1 MSALD
6 YFRFG
11 LINLWRRKT
20 RTFLTA
26 LSMAI
31 GVMCIVVLISVGLG
45 YEQSYRESVESMGS
59 LTKIDVLPAD
69 EELTDK
75 VALLN
80 DKAVEAIR
88 GISGVEAVTPV
99 LNQTAYLKSG
109 SYVNMVKLYGIDLD
123 AAASFQI
130 VPLEGTLPTE
140 GVRLKPE
147 VLLTDDVAPTFSIPA
162 NDWADAVD
170 ANGEPLVDALGSD
183 MKLTFDY
190 ANLSGQ
196 QQADADGR
204 ALPPGK
210 LYRLNVTGVC
220 STQNYTYK
228 TSAFMDITRL
238 EELIAANADFL
249 GTAQAAEKTDKETGK
264 TYELVWVKCEDVDEV
279 QRIAKI
285 IQKSGLSTYSLNDM
299 LETVRTQSRQIQGVL
314 GAIGAVAMLVAAICV
329 ANTMMMSIT
338 ERTREIGV
346 LKVLGTMLGN
356 ISGLFLTEALLVGI
370 FGGLMGLGLSLLM
383 QKAIPFFFE
392 AQQVRSIIPAWLAG
406 FGVAFSGIMA
416 ILAALLPARRAM
428 RVSPN
433 EAIRAQ

>member
-31 GVMCIVVLISVGLG
+31 GVMCIVVLVSVGLG

-170 ANGEPLVDALGSD
+170 ANGEPLVDALNSE

-249 GTAQAAEKTDKETGK
+249 GTAQTAEKTDKETGK

>member
-1 MSALD
+1 MSGLD

-11 LINLWRRKT
+11 IVNLWRRRT

-45 YEQSYRESVESMGS
+45 YEASYRESIEQMGS

-69 EELTDK
+69 EKLTDRI
-75 VALLN
+75 ALLN
-80 DKAVEAIR
+80 DKAVEAIK
-88 GISGVEAVTPV
+88 GIEGVEAVTPV
-99 LNQTAYLKSG
+99 VTQTAYLKSG

-123 AAASFQI
+123 TAASFQI
-130 VPLEGTLPTE
+130 IPTDGVLPTE
-140 GVRLKPE
+140 GIRLKPE
-147 VLLTDDVAPTFSIPA
+147 VILTDDVAPSFAIPA

-170 ANGEPLVDALGSD
+170 ANGDPLVDPLESD

-190 ANLSGQ
+190 SNLSGTQ
-196 QQADADGR
+196 QVDADGR

-228 TSAFMDITRL
+228 TSAFLDITRL
-238 EELIAANADFL
+238 EELIEANADFL
-249 GTAQAAEKTDKETGK
+249 GKTESDDKDTGK
-264 TYELVWVKCEDVDEV
+264 TYELVWVKCENVDDV

-285 IQKSGLSTYSLNDM
+285 IQDSGLSTYTLNDM

-346 LKVLGTMLGN
+346 LKVLGTTLGN
-356 ISGLFLTEALLVGI
+356 ISGLFLVEALLVGI
-370 FGGLMGLGLSLLM
+370 FGGIMGLGLSFLM

-392 AQQVRSIIPAWLAG
+392 AQQVQSIIPAWLAG
-406 FGVAFSGIMA
+406 FGVAFAGIMA
-416 ILAALLPARRAM
+416 LLAAFIPARRAM

>member
-190 ANLSGQ
+190 ANLSGH

>member
-1 MSALD
+1 MSTLD

-88 GISGVEAVTPV
+88 SISGVEAVTPV

-190 ANLSGQ
+190 ANLSGH

>member
-109 SYVNMVKLYGIDLD
+109 SYVNMVKFYGIDLD

-190 ANLSGQ
+190 ANLSGH

>member
-1 MSALD
+1 MSGLD

-11 LINLWRRKT
+11 IVNLWRRRT

-45 YEQSYRESVESMGS
+45 YEASYRESIEQMGS

-69 EELTDK
+69 EKLTDRI
-75 VALLN
+75 ALLN
-80 DKAVEAIR
+80 DKAVEAIK
-88 GISGVEAVTPV
+88 GIEGVEAVTPV
-99 LNQTAYLKSG
+99 VTQTAYLKSG

-123 AAASFQI
+123 TAASFQI
-130 VPLEGTLPTE
+130 IPTDGVLPSEGI
-140 GVRLKPE
+140 RLKPE
-147 VLLTDDVAPTFSIPA
+147 VILTDDVAPSFAIPA

-170 ANGEPLVDALGSD
+170 ANGDPLVDPLGSD

-190 ANLSGQ
+190 SNLSGKQ
-196 QQADADGR
+196 QVDADGR

-228 TSAFMDITRL
+228 TSAFLDITRL
-238 EELIAANADFL
+238 EELIEVNADFL
-249 GTAQAAEKTDKETGK
+249 GKTESDDKDTGK
-264 TYELVWVKCEDVDEV
+264 TYELVWVKCENVDDV

-285 IQKSGLSTYSLNDM
+285 IQNSGLSTYTLNDM

-346 LKVLGTMLGN
+346 LKVLGTTLGN
-356 ISGLFLTEALLVGI
+356 ISGLFLVEALLVGI
-370 FGGLMGLGLSLLM
+370 FGGIMGLGLSFLM

-392 AQQVRSIIPAWLAG
+392 AQQVQSIIPAWLAG
-406 FGVAFSGIMA
+406 FGVAFAGIMA
-416 ILAALLPARRAM
+416 LLAAFIPARRAM

>member
-1 MSALD
+1 MSGLD

-11 LINLWRRKT
+11 IVNLWRRRT

-45 YEQSYRESVESMGS
+45 YEASYRESIEQMGS

-69 EELTDK
+69 EKLTDRI
-75 VALLN
+75 ALLN
-80 DKAVEAIR
+80 DKAVEALK
-88 GISGVEAVTPV
+88 GIEGVEAVTPV
-99 LNQTAYLKSG
+99 ITQTAYLKSG

-123 AAASFQI
+123 TAASFQI
-130 VPLEGTLPTE
+130 IPTDGVLPSEGI
-140 GVRLKPE
+140 RLKPE
-147 VLLTDDVAPTFSIPA
+147 VILTDDVAPSFAIPA

-170 ANGEPLVDALGSD
+170 SNGDPLVDPLESD

-190 ANLSGQ
+190 ANLSGKQ
-196 QQADADGR
+196 QVDADGR

-228 TSAFMDITRL
+228 TSAFLDITRL
-238 EELIAANADFL
+238 EELIEANADFL
-249 GTAQAAEKTDKETGK
+249 GKTESDDKDTGK
-264 TYELVWVKCEDVDEV
+264 TYELVWVKCENVDDV

-285 IQKSGLSTYSLNDM
+285 IQNSGLSTYTLNDM

-346 LKVLGTMLGN
+346 LKVLGTTLGN
-356 ISGLFLTEALLVGI
+356 ISGLFLVEALLVGI
-370 FGGLMGLGLSLLM
+370 FGGIMGLGLSFLM

-392 AQQVRSIIPAWLAG
+392 AQQVQSIIPAWLAG
-406 FGVAFSGIMA
+406 FGVAFAGIMA
-416 ILAALLPARRAM
+416 LLAAFIPARRAM

>member
-1 MSALD
+1 MSGLD

-11 LINLWRRKT
+11 IVNLWRRRT

-45 YEQSYRESVESMGS
+45 YEASYRESIEQMGS

-69 EELTDK
+69 EKLTDRI
-75 VALLN
+75 ALLN
-80 DKAVEAIR
+80 DKAVEALK
-88 GISGVEAVTPV
+88 GIEGVEAVTPV
-99 LNQTAYLKSG
+99 ITQTAYLKSG

-123 AAASFQI
+123 TAASFQI
-130 VPLEGTLPTE
+130 IPTDGVLPSEGI
-140 GVRLKPE
+140 RLKPE
-147 VLLTDDVAPTFSIPA
+147 AILTDDVAPSFAIPA

-170 ANGEPLVDALGSD
+170 SNGDPLVDPLESD

-190 ANLSGQ
+190 ANLSGKQ
-196 QQADADGR
+196 QVDADGR

-228 TSAFMDITRL
+228 TSAFLDITRL
-238 EELIAANADFL
+238 EELIEANADFL
-249 GTAQAAEKTDKETGK
+249 GKTESDDKDTGK
-264 TYELVWVKCEDVDEV
+264 TYELVWVKCENVDDV

-285 IQKSGLSTYSLNDM
+285 IQNSGLSTYTLNDM

-346 LKVLGTMLGN
+346 LKVLGTTLGN
-356 ISGLFLTEALLVGI
+356 ISGLFLVEALLVGI
-370 FGGLMGLGLSLLM
+370 FGGIMGLGLSFLM

-392 AQQVRSIIPAWLAG
+392 AQQVQSIIPAWLAG
-406 FGVAFSGIMA
+406 FGVAFAGIMA
-416 ILAALLPARRAM
+416 LLAAFIPARRAM